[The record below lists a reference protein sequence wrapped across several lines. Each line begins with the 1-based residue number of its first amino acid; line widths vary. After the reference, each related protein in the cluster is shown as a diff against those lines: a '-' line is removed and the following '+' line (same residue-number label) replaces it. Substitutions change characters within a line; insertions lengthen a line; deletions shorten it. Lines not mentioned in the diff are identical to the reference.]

1 MTFAETVLKSECHP
15 DINKMKKQP
24 VYNFVKRF
32 ADIVLS
38 VIGILIALPIFIV
51 VSLLVILM
59 DKHSPFYTSV
69 RMGKNGEEFK
79 IYKFQT
85 MVTGARALSEMLSP
99 DEYEEFKKNYKLQK
113 DPRITKLGA
122 ILRKTSIDEL
132 PQLLNILKG
141 EMSFVGPR
149 PILREETELYGDDK
163 VALLSVR
170 PGLTGLWQACGRN
183 NIDYESG
190 QRQKME
196 LYYIAHKNIWLDIK
210 IMLMTVK
217 AAISMNGAM

>member
-1 MTFAETVLKSECHP
+1 MTFTETVLQSECHP
-15 DINKMKKQP
+15 DASKLKKQ
-24 VYNFVKRF
+24 YLYSFIKRL
-32 ADIVLS
+32 ADILLS
-38 VIGILIALPIFIV
+38 VIGLIIILPVFLV
-51 VSLLVILM
+51 VSLLILIM

-69 RMGKNGEEFK
+69 RMGKNGKEFK

-85 MVTGARALSEMLSP
+85 MVTGAVSLEEMLSP

-113 DPRITKLGA
+113 DPRITKLGS

-132 PQLLNILKG
+132 PQLFNILKG
-141 EMSFVGPR
+141 DMSFVGPR
-149 PILREETELYGDDK
+149 PILREETELYGNDK
-163 VALLSVR
+163 AALLSVR

-196 LYYIAHKNIWLDIK
+196 LYYIAHKNLWLDIK
-210 IMLMTVK
+210 IMFMTVK
-217 AAISMNGAM
+217 AAVSMDGAM

>member
-1 MTFAETVLKSECHP
+1 MTFAETVLRSDCHP
-15 DINKMKKQP
+15 RVNELKKQP
-24 VYNFVKRF
+24 VYNFFIRF

-38 VIGILIALPIFIV
+38 VIGLLVELPIFVI
-51 VSLLVILM
+51 VSLLVLVI
-59 DKHSPFYTSV
+59 DRHSPFYTSV
-69 RMGKNGEEFK
+69 RMGKNGKEFK

-85 MVTGARALSEMLSP
+85 MVTGARSLSEMLSP
-99 DEYEEFKKNYKLQK
+99 DEYEEFKKNYKLLK

-149 PILREETELYGDDK
+149 PILREETELYGCDK
-163 VALLSVR
+163 EALLSVR
-170 PGLTGLWQACGRN
+170 PGLTGVWQACGRN

-196 LYYIAHKNIWLDIK
+196 LYYIEHKSLWLDIK